1 MTSSAPRVRFAPS
14 PTGHLHIGG
23 ARTALFNYLFAR
35 HTGGVFVLRVEDTD
49 RERSTGEAV
58 RHIIDGMRW
67 LGLDW
72 DEGPEIGGDHGPY
85 FQTERLDIYK
95 KYADKLLASGKAY
108 WCFCTPEELAAKREA
123 AQKAGQPPKYDRTCR
138 DMTTEEASRRSQA
151 GATCVVRF
159 AMPAT
164 GEIVIK
170 DLIKGEVRF
179 QAGLLDDFVLMK
191 SDGMPTYNFAA
202 VVDDFSM
209 EITHIIRGDDHIS
222 NTPRQILLYEAL
234 SFGMPPEFAHMSMT
248 LGPDGAR
255 LSKRHGATA
264 VIDYKAQGYLPDAL
278 VNYIAF
284 LGWSPGTTQEIF
296 TRDELIKE
304 FTLERVGKSAN
315 IFDYEKLNW
324 MNGEYIRKMPLDT
337 LLPMVTP
344 YLMERGY
351 VSDNESDKESAYVKD
366 VVSLE
371 QDRLKVLTEIADM
384 TSFFFKDD
392 FPYDAAAW
400 QKIMTQDHVPS
411 YLDNLG
417 MNLKTIEPWA
427 AEAIEAMMR
436 KMAEAR
442 GLKTAQAFH
451 PLRVSV
457 SGRMQGPSLFH
468 MVEVLGRD
476 RVIARINKALDK
488 LKADS

>member
-1 MTSSAPRVRFAPS
+1 MAEKSPRVRFAPS

-35 HTGGVFVLRVEDTD
+35 HTGGAFILRVEDTD
-49 RERSTGEAV
+49 RERSTSEAV

-72 DEGPEIGGDHGPY
+72 DEGPEAGGGHGPY
-85 FQTERLDIYK
+85 FQTERLDLYK
-95 KYADKLLASGKAY
+95 KHADRLLVSGKAY
-108 WCFCTPEELAAKREA
+108 RCFCTPEELAAKREA
-123 AQKAGQPPKYDRTCR
+123 AQKAGLPPKYDKSCR
-138 DMTTEEASRRSQA
+138 DMPPGEATARA
-151 GATCVVRF
+151 GAEPCVIRF
-159 AMPAT
+159 AIPET
-164 GEIVIK
+164 GEIVIN
-170 DLIKGEVRF
+170 DIVKGEVVF
-179 QAGLLDDFVLMK
+179 QTQLLDDFVIIK

-202 VVDDFSM
+202 VVDDYLM
-209 EITHIIRGDDHIS
+209 EITHVIRGDDHIS
-222 NTPRQILLYEAL
+222 NTPRQILLYKAL
-234 SFGMPPEFAHMSMT
+234 EFGAPPKFAHMSMT

-315 IFDYEKLNW
+315 IFDYEKLQW
-324 MNGEYIRKMPLDT
+324 MNGEYIRMKPLDE
-337 LLPMVTP
+337 LLPLVMP
-344 YLMERGY
+344 FLKEAGY
-351 VSDNESDKESAYVKD
+351 ASDDMPPEQAAYVKA
-366 VVSLE
+366 VVGLE
-371 QDRLKVLTEIADM
+371 QERLRLLTEIAGM
-384 TSFFFKDD
+384 TSFFFTDTVE
-392 FPYDAAAW
+392 YDEAAW
-400 QKIMTQDHVPS
+400 QKIMTQEHVPT

-417 MNLKTIEPWA
+417 MNLKTIEPFDA
-427 AEAIEAMMR
+427 ATIEAMMR
-436 KMAEAR
+436 QMAEER

-451 PLRVSV
+451 PLRVAV

-476 RVIARINKALDK
+476 RTVKRIDDALAK
-488 LKADS
+488 LKA